1 MFGAGVPKALVV
13 TSLEDQT
20 EVVRRHFDD
29 LAQPESGVLSNLRH
43 RLQIA
48 ETPFPIVCTKIR
60 IELGIAQL
68 RVWIGRLPRE
78 ASQRL
83 GEMGDVLSRTAGNLQ
98 HNASFG

>member
-1 MFGAGVPKALVV
+1 MCGAVDDRLIV

-48 ETPFPIVCTKIR
+48 ETPFRIVCTKIR
-60 IELGIAQL
+60 IELGIAF
-68 RVWIGRLPRE
+68 RGVAAAATVRPI
-78 ASQRL
+78 
-83 GEMGDVLSRTAGNLQ
+83 
-98 HNASFG
+98 